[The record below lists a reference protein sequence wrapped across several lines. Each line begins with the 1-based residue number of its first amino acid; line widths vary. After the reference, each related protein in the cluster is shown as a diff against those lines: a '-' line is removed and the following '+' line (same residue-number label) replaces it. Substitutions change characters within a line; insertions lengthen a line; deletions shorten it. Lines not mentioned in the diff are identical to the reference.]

1 MEGSVLSFLKA
12 EWKVSDTGSAQ
23 WASSF
28 IGVIFLTEDKM
39 VPVPCKSNGK
49 DKKFDNNFLKIYRYK
64 KKCIWTL

>member
-28 IGVIFLTEDKM
+28 IWVIFLTEDKM

-49 DKKFDNNFLKIYRYK
+49 DNKFDNNFLRIYRCK
-64 KKCIWTL
+64 KKCI